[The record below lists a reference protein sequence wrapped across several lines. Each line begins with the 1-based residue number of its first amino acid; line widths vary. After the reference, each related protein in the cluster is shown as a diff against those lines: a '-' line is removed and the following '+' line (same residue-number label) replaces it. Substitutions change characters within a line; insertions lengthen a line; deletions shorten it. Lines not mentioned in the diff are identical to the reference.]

1 MKVVGIT
8 AEYDPMHTGHIY
20 HLGEARAVSTAD
32 FVVAVMSGDLT
43 QRGEPALLDKWTR
56 AKIAA
61 ENGIDLVLELPFA
74 YACNS
79 AEYFAYGAMEMMKR
93 LGVVTHV
100 AFGAESQNLQQLQEI
115 AELLRAES
123 DVADGEVF
131 GEVAVY
137 REALRRELAAG
148 RSFAAAR
155 GAAIGECLGP
165 AAGTAAAAPN
175 NLLAIE
181 YLKFAGDMTP
191 VLIPRTAPH
200 HANTAATADAASADT
215 TVANSTALPESA
227 GAIRRAIF
235 GGLVGSDTADKP
247 DIPAILADAPIPEN
261 TRTAILE
268 AATSGNAARAED
280 SGFGV
285 LGNKERFYD
294 MLMSKLLTMTADDLA
309 RIFSV
314 TEGMENRILD
324 ARRRCGDM
332 ESLIEAIKTKR
343 YPYTSISR
351 MLMHT
356 LVGFEK
362 MDLRAAAQAGD
373 SAGNNNNLYGHI
385 LAASA
390 NGRKLL
396 RILKDDARCTLPLF
410 GMVERDQAEAGAAL
424 NRAEGEN
431 PAAFAKHLLALDI
444 RAADLYN
451 QATGRDLYRESDYV
465 KHPFMG
471 A

>member
-1 MKVVGIT
+1 MRVVGIT

-32 FVVAVMSGDLT
+32 FVVAVMSGDFT

-79 AEYFAYGAMEMMKR
+79 AEYFAFGAMEIMKR

-100 AFGAESQNLQQLQEI
+100 AFGAESQDLQQLQEI
-115 AELLRAES
+115 ADLLQAES
-123 DVADGEVF
+123 DAADGEVS

-155 GAAIGECLGP
+155 GAAIEECLGP

-200 HANTAATADAASADT
+200 HAVSGGTMPAVDNGIDEAAAPAATDAAP
-215 TVANSTALPESA
+215 VGKVHGANSNALPESA

-235 GGLVGSDTADKP
+235 GGLVGADTADKP
-247 DIPAILADAPIPEN
+247 DIPAILANAPIPEN
-261 TRTAILE
+261 TRLAILE
-268 AATSGNAARAED
+268 AASTGTAARAED
-280 SGFGV
+280 SGFGM

-324 ARRRCGDM
+324 ARRRCSDM
-332 ESLIEAIKTKR
+332 ESLIEAVKTKR

-362 MDLRAAAQAGD
+362 MDLRAPDG
-373 SAGNNNNLYGHI
+373 LYGHI

-396 RILKDDARCTLPLF
+396 RILKDDPRCMLPLF
-410 GMVERDQAEAGAAL
+410 GTVERDQAGS
-424 NRAEGEN
+424 
-431 PAAFAKHLLALDI
+431 LLALDI

-451 QATGRDLYRESDYV
+451 QATGRDLYRECDYV
-465 KHPFMG
+465 KHPYMG
-471 A
+471 S